1 MKFREKKIEWLYKG
15 FFEFKKLIV
24 EFETFEGDYKEA
36 NVEYF
41 HRGDSCCILL
51 NQSETKEL
59 LLVEQ
64 FRFPTTI
71 NDSGWI
77 IELVAGSID
86 KGETPEDSIK

>member
-59 LLVEQ
+59 LSP
-64 FRFPTTI
+64 R
-71 NDSGWI
+71 SSK
-77 IELVAGSID
+77 LVASMHYDYYI
-86 KGETPEDSIK
+86 I